1 VSTDIAFQFDIL
13 IRLLVAALCGAGL
26 GLEREVH
33 GHQAGMRTHM
43 LVALGSA
50 VFTVMSMYGFPKT
63 PETAFTDPTRISA
76 QIVTGIGF
84 LGAGAIIKY
93 GTNIRGLTTA
103 ASLWVVAAVGLSAGA
118 GAYFLAVAGT
128 LIGLLALWPL
138 HVLVGRLGLR
148 GGQLIR
154 LQVELKKLEGFAA
167 VSRVLHEPPCR
178 DRLRF
183 QHQVQ
188 VRPSDGAGVAASEP
202 EPDPRL
208 AYRPGKPARPGSE
221 IRHRGRGS
229 LTCLLPGL
237 RGPWR

>member
-1 VSTDIAFQFDIL
+1 VSTDISFQFDIL
-13 IRLLVAALCGAGL
+13 IRLLAAALCGAGL

-50 VFTVMSMYGFPKT
+50 VFTVLSIYGFPKT
-63 PETAFTDPTRISA
+63 PDTALVDPSRISA

-103 ASLWVVAAVGLSAGA
+103 ASLWLVASIGLAAGV

-128 LIGLLALWPL
+128 FIGLMALWPL
-138 HVLVGRLGLR
+138 HVLVGKLNLQ

-154 LQVELKKLEGFAA
+154 LELQLKKLEAF
-167 VSRVLHEPPCR
+167 
-178 DRLRF
+178 
-183 QHQVQ
+183 
-188 VRPSDGAGVAASEP
+188 AGVSKVLLSHHVETISASSEKAKSGYLM
-202 EPDPRL
+202 ELELRL
-208 AYRPGKPARPGSE
+208 PN
-221 IRHRGRGS
+221 RGQTHAV
-229 LTCLLPGL
+229 LTGLEALPGVEV
-237 RGPWR
+237 RSVNAAEEA

>member
-13 IRLLVAALCGAGL
+13 IRLLAAALCGAGL

-50 VFTVMSMYGFPKT
+50 VFTVISMYGFPKT

-167 VSRVLHEPPCR
+167 VSRVLLSHHVETVSISSTKSESGHLMELEL
-178 DRLRF
+178 RL
-183 QHQVQ
+183 
-188 VRPSDGAGVAASEP
+188 PN
-202 EPDPRL
+202 
-208 AYRPGKPARPGSE
+208 
-221 IRHRGRGS
+221 RGQTHGL
-229 LTCLLPGL
+229 LTDLESLPGL
-237 RGPWR
+237 EVKSVNAAEEA

>member
-1 VSTDIAFQFDIL
+1 VSTDISFQFDIL
-13 IRLLVAALCGAGL
+13 VRLLASALCGAGL

-50 VFTVMSMYGFPKT
+50 IFTVLSIYGFPKT
-63 PETAFTDPTRISA
+63 PDTALSDPSRISA

-103 ASLWVVAAVGLSAGA
+103 ASLWLVASIGLAAGT

-128 LIGLLALWPL
+128 FIGLLALWPL
-138 HVLVGRLGLR
+138 HVLVGKLNLQ

-154 LQVELKKLEGFAA
+154 LEIMLKKLETFAG
-167 VSRVLHEPPCR
+167 VSRVLLSHHVETITVSSEKSKAGHLMQLE
-178 DRLRF
+178 LRMPNRA
-183 QHQVQ
+183 QTHDVL
-188 VRPSDGAGVAASEP
+188 SALEA
-202 EPDPRL
+202 
-208 AYRPGKPARPGSE
+208 
-221 IRHRGRGS
+221 
-229 LTCLLPGL
+229 LPGVEV
-237 RGPWR
+237 RGVNAAEEA